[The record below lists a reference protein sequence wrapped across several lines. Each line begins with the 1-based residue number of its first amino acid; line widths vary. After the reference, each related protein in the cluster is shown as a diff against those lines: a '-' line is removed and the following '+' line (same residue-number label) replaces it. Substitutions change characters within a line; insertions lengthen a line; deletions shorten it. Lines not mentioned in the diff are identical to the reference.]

1 MNGTFEFLDYLI
13 FGLYAITILAI
24 GLWVSRDKDGK
35 QKNAEDYFLASKS
48 LPWWAV
54 GTSLIAANIS
64 AEQFIGM
71 SGSGFALGLA
81 IASYE
86 WMAAITLLVV
96 GKYFLP
102 IFIEK
107 GLYTIPEFIEKRF
120 STNLKTILAIF
131 WIALFVFVNLTT
143 VLFLGGKALDTIIGV
158 GDGSILLNS
167 IIGLGLFAAAYSL
180 WGGLASVAW
189 TDVIQVVILIFG
201 GLLMTYFALA
211 NVTDSGS
218 FIDGMKYVY
227 EKAPERFSMI
237 LSKGEI
243 IKPNGGDAWWDLPGL
258 AVLIGGIWVANLY
271 YWGFNQYII
280 QRTLAAKSL
289 AEGQKGIVFAAFLKL
304 IIPVIVVLP
313 GIIAYVMNLDDS
325 GVLTAASV
333 DPGFIG
339 AAGNIANDNAAPWL
353 IKNFIPVGVKG
364 LILAALAAA
373 IVSSLASMLNS
384 TSTIFTMDIYRSHF
398 NKNASDAQMV
408 FVGRITAVV
417 ALIIAIIIAPQLGSL
432 GQVFIF
438 IQEYTGVVSPGI
450 LAVFL
455 MGLFYKKATNNAAI
469 WGAILS
475 IPIAMY
481 FKVAPTGWS
490 DASIFVE
497 LPFMHQM
504 GYTCIATLAVIALIS
519 YLDGNKDMDDYDNI
533 MNDLSLNPNSIPLLA
548 GEVVH
553 ADQNGKCADMNLII
567 ASLPDVIP
575 KAHIIS
581 SSGCNAHEDN
591 VHFNSEGYR
600 ELGKRY
606 AHKMISLLENKEIED

>member
-13 FGLYAITILAI
+13 FGLYAVTILAI

-398 NKNASDAQMV
+398 NKNATDAQMV
-408 FVGRITAVV
+408 SVGRITAVV

-481 FKVAPTGWS
+481 FKVAPKGWS

-504 GYTCIATLAVIALIS
+504 GYTCLVTLALIAFIS
-519 YLDGNKDMDDYDNI
+519 YLDGNKDDSKGINLTKKLFATNNTFNI
-533 MNDLSLNPNSIPLLA
+533 GAFS
-548 GEVVH
+548 VV
-553 ADQNGKCADMNLII
+553 II
-567 ASLPDVIP
+567 TAFL
-575 KAHIIS
+575 
-581 SSGCNAHEDN
+581 
-591 VHFNSEGYR
+591 
-600 ELGKRY
+600 Y
-606 AHKMISLLENKEIED
+606 AMFW